1 MARPERQQ
9 AVLDILSDLKGL
21 EPLKQLFWSEL
32 SYQRVNQPL
41 SRRGWTEKCLEARG
55 QGAGVAGWEGE
66 INERVARLYGLTAEE
81 IKIVEESVQKP

>member
-9 AVLDILSDLKGL
+9 AVLDILSSLKGL

-32 SYQRVNQPL
+32 SYQRVNEPL
-41 SRRGWTEKCLEARG
+41 WEA
-55 QGAGVAGWEGE
+55 E

-81 IKIVEESVQKP
+81 LKIVSAFAEASPFAKATADEPARQGSAVK